1 MKNEI
6 SEILENYVTNGY
18 RSEKGIY
25 DTDIDDL
32 ADELCKYIEVREQ
45 VLIKRAWQDGYS
57 AGAIIMN
64 GEINLTPNTP
74 FDYYLKLNEELKN
87 ATKR

>member
-1 MKNEI
+1 MKSEI
-6 SEILENYVTNGY
+6 SQILENHVTNGY

-32 ADELCKYIEVREQ
+32 ADELYKYIEAKKQ
-45 VLIKRAWQDGYS
+45 VLVTRAWQDGYR
-57 AGAIIMN
+57 AGAIVMS

-74 FDYYLKLNEELKN
+74 YDYYLKLNKELKN
-87 ATKR
+87 ATKL